1 MTSEAAALNAVTGL
15 TRERVRALDLAAG
28 LAVFFMILVHVL
40 WHWGAPGTWTTPIG
54 LAISYAAGPTA
65 APVFTFLMGV
75 SIGAASHSG
84 LGTLV
89 ARGLWLVLL
98 GYVLNF
104 LRGVIPASLGL
115 ATGVITPE
123 QVAPYT
129 LWWLAT
135 TVDLHHVIGLS
146 MVAIAILRTR
156 SRPTWLWLGLGG
168 ALVLAAP
175 WLRQVTFGTPILD
188 APLTPVLGSAPNV
201 YYAVVPWLVYPLA
214 GAVFGAVLARAPDRT
229 AVFRRGAAVGV
240 VLLVLG
246 GLLILVQRPGF
257 DVFTYWRQ
265 PVSFVVAIF
274 GVILVWLALCDVVT
288 RRRWIDNHLGVVY
301 GWSDRVI
308 AMYFTHWIIVG
319 WGVGLVGFRSLGLGA
334 VLLAMAA
341 AVVATSYGSR
351 FAVRLEA
358 SPWFRR
364 GPRGATSEVGVEL
377 PMPSDIRGGA

>member
-1 MTSEAAALNAVTGL
+1 MRTSDPAALNAVTGL
-15 TRERVRALDLAAG
+15 ARERVRALDLAAG

-40 WHWGAPGTWTTPIG
+40 WHWGRPETWTTPIG
-54 LAISYAAGPTA
+54 EAISYAAGPTA

-75 SIGAASHSG
+75 SLGAAPRSSV
-84 LGTLV
+84 GTLV

-98 GYVLNF
+98 GYVLNL
-104 LRGVIPASLGL
+104 LRGVIPAALGF

-146 MVAIAILRTR
+146 MVVIALLRTR
-156 SRPTWLWLGLGG
+156 TGPGWLSLGLGG

-175 WLRQVTFGTPILD
+175 WLRSLTFGAPILD
-188 APLTPVLGSAPNV
+188 APLTPVLGSAANV

-214 GAVFGAVLARAPDRT
+214 GALFGAILASARDRV
-229 AVFRRGAAVGV
+229 AVFRRGAALGV
-240 VLLVLG
+240 VLLVVGG
-246 GLLILVQRPGF
+246 GLILLQRPGF

-265 PVSFVVAIF
+265 PASFVVAIF

-288 RRRWIDNHLGVVY
+288 RQQWIDRHLGVVY

-319 WGVGLVGFRSLGLGA
+319 WGIGLVGFRALGLGP
-334 VLLAMAA
+334 VLVAMAA

-364 GPRGATSEVGVEL
+364 AASGHGSEVGVEV
-377 PMPSDIRGGA
+377 PVASD

>member
-1 MTSEAAALNAVTGL
+1 MVSEAAALNAVTGL

-40 WHWGAPGTWTTPIG
+40 WHWGAPATWTTPIG
-54 LAISYAAGPTA
+54 QAISYAAGPTA
-65 APVFTFLMGV
+65 APVFTFLMGL
-75 SIGAASHSG
+75 SIGAAAHSG

-104 LRGVIPASLGL
+104 LRGVIPAALGF

-146 MVAIAILRTR
+146 MVAIAVLRTR
-156 SRPTWLWLGLGG
+156 TRPGWLWLALGG

-175 WLRQVTFGTPILD
+175 WLRQVTFGTPLLD
-188 APLTPVLGSAPNV
+188 APLTPILGSAANV
-201 YYAVVPWLVYPLA
+201 YYAVVPWLIYPLA
-214 GAVFGAVLARAPDRT
+214 GALFGAILARAPDRT
-229 AVFRRGAAVGV
+229 AVFRRGAAIGF

-246 GLLILVQRPGF
+246 AVLILIQRPGF

-265 PVSFVVAIF
+265 PLSFVVAIF

-288 RRRWIDNHLGVVY
+288 RRRWIDRHLGVVY

-319 WGVGLVGFRSLGLGA
+319 WGVGLVGFRSLALGP

-341 AVVATSYGSR
+341 AVVLTSYASR
-351 FAVRLEA
+351 FAVLLEA

-364 GPRGATSEVGVEL
+364 APRGTTSEVGVEF
-377 PMPSDIRGGA
+377 PMPSDARGEA